1 MLNALKGELATA
13 LGEPPAEPKPSKTAA
28 PAMSP
33 SSSGKA
39 KSVKGKS
46 GAQAASKHEGEEVVV
61 PLREVR
67 AGRIEKVEAMR
78 NAGINPF
85 EYGFQTT
92 HTAAELA
99 AQFAHL
105 ANGAEEAG
113 SEVKLAGRVL
123 TRRSFGKLMFFTCQ
137 DESGTFQLYV
147 EKAKLGPEAFQQLKV
162 CAKFVSIWPGPP
174 PVLSMIR
181 FFDWQYLLLQ
191 CIEHALT

>member
-1 MLNALKGELATA
+1 MLNALKGELAAA
-13 LGEPPAEPKPSKTAA
+13 LGEPPAEPKPSKSAA

-33 SSSGKA
+33 SSGKA
-39 KSVKGKS
+39 KSAKGKS
-46 GAQAASKHEGEEVVV
+46 GAQAASKNEGKEVVV

-78 NAGINPF
+78 KAGMNPF
-85 EYGFQTT
+85 EYKFQTT
-92 HTAAELA
+92 HTGAELA

-137 DESGTFQLYV
+137 DESGPFQLYV
-147 EKAKLGPEAFQQLKV
+147 EKANLGPEAFEQLKV
-162 CAKFVSIWPGPP
+162 RAKCVSIWPGPP
-174 PVLSMIR
+174 PV
-181 FFDWQYLLLQ
+181 
-191 CIEHALT
+191 